1 MFIEAE
7 IGFMVRYTIE
17 NNKYEG
23 NRINYSSCE
32 SPKLTSTTLNTN
44 VITWDK
50 LVTKTR
56 HTTSLDTIPGTTST
70 TRVDTTQ
77 TYKCEIFTF
86 TTTTNVNKD
95 EYMSFYVARTTASY
109 TPPNYNAEDGYA
121 NRRYTDSYTAV
132 VSDNLPNGK
141 VSITV
146 QNGYKNQSTWS
157 HSESRFWK
165 TTAKGVEYV
174 PPVMGTT
181 RMPVPTG
188 IPGVFDWIE
197 MPCVLRS
204 GYYREIV
211 VDTTSS
217 SSSSSSSKEAEPV
230 HNIGTS
236 SLSMPLTLGYTSSS
250 TSTYPFVSVWT
261 VTTSST
267 IIMPSPSGTYITTM
281 QGASISHSNA
291 TVTKTYPIAHGNM
304 GTLAFTTLGG
314 LPRMHVVVG
323 SSVINSAYV
332 SYQNYNVESSLF
344 YLGTLNVNVT
354 TKMTSEIE
362 A

>member
-1 MFIEAE
+1 MFIGVE

-44 VITWDK
+44 VITWDR

-77 TYKCEIFTF
+77 TYKCEIYTF
-86 TTTTNVNKD
+86 TATTNVNKD
-95 EYMSFYVARTTASY
+95 EYMSFYVARNTASY
-109 TPPNYNAEDGYA
+109 TPPNYNAEDRYA
-121 NRRYTDSYTAV
+121 NRRYTDSYTAII
-132 VSDNLPNGK
+132 SDAVPNGK
-141 VSITV
+141 ISITV

-157 HSESRFWK
+157 HSESRSWK
-165 TTAKGVEYV
+165 TTGKGAEYV

-181 RMPVPTG
+181 RMPMPTG
-188 IPGVFDWIE
+188 RPGVFDWLE
-197 MPCVLRS
+197 MPCVIRS
-204 GYYREIV
+204 GYWKEIV

-217 SSSSSSSKEAEPV
+217 SSSSYSSKEADPV

-236 SLSMPLTLGYTSSS
+236 SIFIPLAVGYTTQGS
-250 TSTYPFVSVWT
+250 TSTIITSYISV
-261 VTTSST
+261 VTGGQTTIQTSFINSST
-267 IIMPSPSGTYITTM
+267 TIT
-281 QGASISHSNA
+281 
-291 TVTKTYPIAHGNM
+291 IAHGN
-304 GTLAFTTLGG
+304 TSSIAFTTLGG
-314 LPRMHVVVG
+314 LPRMNVLLG
-323 SSVINSAYV
+323 NSIINSAYV
-332 SYQNYNVESSLF
+332 SFQNYNVESSLF

-354 TKMTSEIE
+354 TKITSEIE
-362 A
+362 V

>member
-1 MFIEAE
+1 MFIEVE

-77 TYKCEIFTF
+77 TYKCEIYTF
-86 TTTTNVNKD
+86 TATTNANKD
-95 EYMSFYVARTTASY
+95 EYMSFYVARNTASY

-121 NRRYTDSYTAV
+121 NRRYTDSYTAII
-132 VSDNLPNGK
+132 SDEVPNGK

-146 QNGYKNQSTWS
+146 QNGYKNQSTQSGSRSWS
-157 HSESRFWK
+157 YS
-165 TTAKGVEYV
+165 TTAIGYSYITTSWMDRMPIPSPHGIQYVEIPRFSGRNVSYKY
-174 PPVMGTT
+174 GTT
-181 RMPVPTG
+181 
-188 IPGVFDWIE
+188 
-197 MPCVLRS
+197 LS
-204 GYYREIV
+204 N
-211 VDTTSS
+211 
-217 SSSSSSSKEAEPV
+217 SSSSSSKEVEPV

-236 SLSMPLTLGYTSSS
+236 SISIPLAVGYTTQGS
-250 TSTYPFVSVWT
+250 TSTVITSYISV
-261 VTTSST
+261 VTGGQTTIQTSFINSST
-267 IIMPSPSGTYITTM
+267 TIT
-281 QGASISHSNA
+281 
-291 TVTKTYPIAHGNM
+291 IAHGNT
-304 GTLAFTTLGG
+304 GSIAFTTLGG
-314 LPRMHVVVG
+314 LPRMNVLLG
-323 SSVINSAYV
+323 NSIINSAYV
-332 SYQNYNVESSLF
+332 SFQNYNVESSLF

-354 TKMTSEIE
+354 TKITSEIE
-362 A
+362 V

>member
-1 MFIEAE
+1 MFIGVE

-44 VITWDK
+44 VVTWDR

-95 EYMSFYVARTTASY
+95 EYMSFYVARTSASY
-109 TPPNYNAEDGYA
+109 TPPNYVAADGYA
-121 NRRYTDSYTAV
+121 NRLYTDSYTAV

-157 HSESRFWK
+157 GSNSWTYK
-165 TTAKGVEYV
+165 TTGIRSTYTVEYY
-174 PPVMGTT
+174 TT
-181 RMPVPTG
+181 RMPFPVGTMISYIDWPT
-188 IPGVFDWIE
+188 F
-197 MPCVLRS
+197 RTHS
-204 GYYREIV
+204 GWVKY
-211 VDTTSS
+211 DTTLSNSS
-217 SSSSSSSKEAEPV
+217 SYSSKEAEPV
-230 HNIGTS
+230 HNLGTS
-236 SLSMPLTLGYTSSS
+236 SISMPLTLGYTSSS
-250 TSTYPFVSVWT
+250 TTTYPFVSVWT
-261 VTTSST
+261 VTSYDSRKSSIYFT
-267 IIMPSPSGTYITTM
+267 LSY
-281 QGASISHSNA
+281 SNA
-291 TVTKTYPIAHGNM
+291 TITKTYPIAHGNM

-314 LPRMHVVVG
+314 LPRMNVMVG

-332 SYQNYNVESSLF
+332 SYQTYNVESSLF

>member
-44 VITWDK
+44 VITWDR

-70 TRVDTTQ
+70 TRVDITQ
-77 TYKCEIFTF
+77 TYKCEIYTF
-86 TTTTNVNKD
+86 TAMTSVNKD
-95 EYMSFYVARTTASY
+95 EYMSFYVARKTASY

-121 NRRYTDSYTAV
+121 NREYTDSYTAII
-132 VSDNLPNGK
+132 SDAVPNGK

-157 HSESRFWK
+157 SSRSWS
-165 TTAKGVEYV
+165 Y
-174 PPVMGTT
+174 
-181 RMPVPTG
+181 
-188 IPGVFDWIE
+188 
-197 MPCVLRS
+197 S
-204 GYYREIV
+204 
-211 VDTTSS
+211 TTSQSYVYEVSTYMSTMIYPIGNIFTTMGVPKIVTNTKYVKYITNLS
-217 SSSSSSSKEAEPV
+217 SSSSSSSKEIEPV

-236 SLSMPLTLGYTSSS
+236 SISIPLAVGYTVLTSASTVITSYTPVVTDGQTTIQTLFINSS
-250 TSTYPFVSVWT
+250 TE
-261 VTTSST
+261 ST
-267 IIMPSPSGTYITTM
+267 IVNGNSG
-281 QGASISHSNA
+281 SI
-291 TVTKTYPIAHGNM
+291 
-304 GTLAFTTLGG
+304 AFTTLGG
-314 LPRMHVVVG
+314 LPKLDVLL
-323 SSVINSAYV
+323 SNSIINSAYV
-332 SYQNYNVESSLF
+332 SFQNYNVESSIF

-354 TKMTSEIE
+354 TKITSERE
-362 A
+362 V

>member
-77 TYKCEIFTF
+77 TYKCEIYTF
-86 TTTTNVNKD
+86 TATTNVNKD
-95 EYMSFYVARTTASY
+95 EYMSFYVARNTASY

-121 NRRYTDSYTAV
+121 NRRYTDNYTAII
-132 VSDNLPNGK
+132 SDSVPNGK

-157 HSESRFWK
+157 GSRSWSYS
-165 TTAKGVEYV
+165 TTAYSYV
-174 PPVMGTT
+174 YDVSTYMSTMLFPMGSIFTT
-181 RMPVPTG
+181 IGMPQ
-188 IPGVFDWIE
+188 
-197 MPCVLRS
+197 
-204 GYYREIV
+204 IV
-211 VDTTSS
+211 THTRYVQYSTTLSNSS
-217 SSSSSSSKEAEPV
+217 SSSAKETEPV

-236 SLSMPLTLGYTSSS
+236 SISIPLAVGYTTLTSASTVITSYTPVVTGGQTTIQTLFINSS
-250 TSTYPFVSVWT
+250 TE
-261 VTTSST
+261 ST
-267 IIMPSPSGTYITTM
+267 I
-281 QGASISHSNA
+281 
-291 TVTKTYPIAHGNM
+291 VHGNT
-304 GTLAFTTLGG
+304 GSIAFTTLGG
-314 LPRMHVVVG
+314 LPRMNVLL
-323 SSVINSAYV
+323 SNSIINSAYV
-332 SYQNYNVESSLF
+332 SFQNYNVESSLF

-354 TKMTSEIE
+354 TKITSEIE
-362 A
+362 V

>member
-44 VITWDK
+44 VITWDR

-77 TYKCEIFTF
+77 TYKCEIYTF
-86 TTTTNVNKD
+86 TSTTNANKD
-95 EYMSFYVARTTASY
+95 EYMSFYVARNTASY

-121 NRRYTDSYTAV
+121 NRRYTDSYTAIISDS
-132 VSDNLPNGK
+132 VSNGK
-141 VSITV
+141 ISITV
-146 QNGYKNQSTWS
+146 QNGYKNQSTQS
-157 HSESRFWK
+157 GSRSWNYS
-165 TTAKGVEYV
+165 TTAIGYSYI
-174 PPVMGTT
+174 TT
-181 RMPVPTG
+181 SWMDRMPIRGQFG
-188 IPGVFDWIE
+188 IVQYVEIPRF
-197 MPCVLRS
+197 S
-204 GYYREIV
+204 GRYVSYNYS
-211 VDTTSS
+211 TTLS

-236 SLSMPLTLGYTSSS
+236 SISIPLAVGYTTQGS
-250 TSTYPFVSVWT
+250 TSTVITSYTPV
-261 VTTSST
+261 VTGGQTTIQTSFINSST
-267 IIMPSPSGTYITTM
+267 TIT
-281 QGASISHSNA
+281 
-291 TVTKTYPIAHGNM
+291 IAHGNT
-304 GTLAFTTLGG
+304 GSIAFTTLGG
-314 LPRMHVVVG
+314 LPRMNVLL
-323 SSVINSAYV
+323 SNSIINSAYV
-332 SYQNYNVESSLF
+332 SFNNYNVESSLF

-354 TKMTSEIE
+354 TKITSEIE
-362 A
+362 V